1 MGGGTASSS
10 CPTSPNPPQANV
22 RHVPRCGCTA
32 VAQALLTCRPNVNL
46 QLEAGSVHHVWGR
59 RSCRGAQSREKWLR
73 ESRTA
78 AWNPLHCAAE
88 GGAQSRDP
96 PWHGLNAQ
104 LQQPH
109 RGHTAG
115 GDAEDGAGGSV
126 GTGGGPGGSVHRGA
140 ELSGSAWQGEEKAEL
155 TGRDNG
161 SECNN
166 CLGESPRSIRE
177 TDFYMHVFKGISF
190 AFLFPS
196 PFFCF
201 GIKGQKGALLTIKFN
216 LNRKEGRTGTW
227 LTREL
232 AAGGVEHPPV
242 PPSSVPP
249 PPPSMGRS
257 WGQHTALLPF
267 PSSSLPLCCDLSI

>member
-1 MGGGTASSS
+1 MARPQCSAAAAPQGAHSWGGCRGWGWGL
-10 CPTSPNPPQANV
+10 
-22 RHVPRCGCTA
+22 CGDRRWPWWLCA
-32 VAQALLTCRPNVNL
+32 P
-46 QLEAGSVHHVWGR
+46 WGR
-59 RSCRGAQSREKWLR
+59 AQWVCM
-73 ESRTA
+73 A
-78 AWNPLHCAAE
+78 
-88 GGAQSRDP
+88 
-96 PWHGLNAQ
+96 
-104 LQQPH
+104 
-109 RGHTAG
+109 
-115 GDAEDGAGGSV
+115 
-126 GTGGGPGGSVHRGA
+126 
-140 ELSGSAWQGEEKAEL
+140 GEEKAEL

-161 SECNN
+161 SERNN

-232 AAGGVEHPPV
+232 AAGGGEHPPV

-257 WGQHTALLPF
+257 RGQHTALLPF
-267 PSSSLPLCCDLSI
+267 PSSSLPLCCDLSIRGRSRLCVVPRVPTCP

>member
-1 MGGGTASSS
+1 MRAEQQLGTPCIVLLRGGHRAETHRGTASMLSCSS
-10 CPTSPNPPQANV
+10 PTGGTQLGGMQRMGLGALWGQEV
-22 RHVPRCGCTA
+22 ALVALCT
-32 VAQALLTCRPNVNL
+32 VGQS
-46 QLEAGSVHHVWGR
+46 SVGLHGRGR
-59 RSCRGAQSREKWLR
+59 RRQSE
-73 ESRTA
+73 
-78 AWNPLHCAAE
+78 P
-88 GGAQSRDP
+88 
-96 PWHGLNAQ
+96 
-104 LQQPH
+104 
-109 RGHTAG
+109 
-115 GDAEDGAGGSV
+115 
-126 GTGGGPGGSVHRGA
+126 
-140 ELSGSAWQGEEKAEL
+140 EL

-196 PFFCF
+196 PFFCC

-232 AAGGVEHPPV
+232 AAGGGEHPPV

-257 WGQHTALLPF
+257 RGQHTALLPF
-267 PSSSLPLCCDLSI
+267 PSSSLPLCCDLSIRGRSRLCVVPRVPTCP

>member
-1 MGGGTASSS
+1 MILKSSHCAQIIIFFPLSGTQRAATSATCHPPTPSPGDRCAAGMGGGTASSS
-10 CPTSPNPPQANV
+10 CPTSPNPPQPNV

-32 VAQALLTCRPNVNL
+32 VAQASLTCRPNVNL

-115 GDAEDGAGGSV
+115 GGCRGWGWGLCGDRRWPWWLCAPWGRAQWVCMAGG
-126 GTGGGPGGSVHRGA
+126 
-140 ELSGSAWQGEEKAEL
+140 GE
-155 TGRDNG
+155 GRVNQ
-161 SECNN
+161 SS
-166 CLGESPRSIRE
+166 LGETMGASAIIALVKVPAQYEKLIF
-177 TDFYMHVFKGISF
+177 TCM
-190 AFLFPS
+190 FLKEFH
-196 PFFCF
+196 
-201 GIKGQKGALLTIKFN
+201 LLF
-216 LNRKEGRTGTW
+216 
-227 LTREL
+227 
-232 AAGGVEHPPV
+232 
-242 PPSSVPP
+242 
-249 PPPSMGRS
+249 
-257 WGQHTALLPF
+257 
-267 PSSSLPLCCDLSI
+267 SSLLLFFVVELKDRREHYSQ